1 MRCAEVRVS
10 QAGVDPRA
18 VIDPKAKLAAGV
30 TVGAYSVIGPDV
42 EVGAGTVIAP
52 HVVILGPTR
61 IGRGNRIHA
70 FASLGGAPQDKKY
83 AGEPTTLEIGDGNSI
98 FEFVTLN
105 RGTAQDKGAT
115 RIGND
120 NWLMAYVHVAH
131 DCVLG
136 DHIIMANN
144 ATLAGH
150 VDIEDWAILGGFSK
164 IHQFVR
170 IGAHS
175 FTGMNVDITRDVP
188 PYVMVS
194 GTPVEPHGINSEGL
208 KRRGFTADQ
217 MRNIKN
223 AYRVLYRSD
232 LRLEEALRQL
242 KALGESQPEVA
253 LLACFLEKSERSI
266 TR

>member
-1 MRCAEVRVS
+1 MSRVHP
-10 QAGVDPRA
+10 QALV
-18 VIDPKAKLAAGV
+18 DPKAKLDSSV
-30 TVGAYSVIGPDV
+30 SVGPFSVIGADV
-42 EVGAGTVIAP
+42 EVGAGTVIGP
-52 HVVILGPTR
+52 HVVIQGPTR
-61 IGRGNRIHA
+61 IGRDNRIHA

-83 AGEPTTLEIGDGNSI
+83 AGEPTLLELGDRNSI

-105 RGTAQDKGAT
+105 RGTVQDKGTT
-115 RIGND
+115 RIGSD

-131 DCVLG
+131 DCLLG
-136 DHIIMANN
+136 DNIIMANN

-175 FTGMNVDITRDVP
+175 FTGMNVDVTRDVP

-208 KRRGFTADQ
+208 KRRSFSADQ
-217 MRNIKN
+217 LRNIKN
-223 AYRVLYRSD
+223 AYRILYRSD
-232 LRLEEALRQL
+232 LRLAEALEQL
-242 KALGESQPEVA
+242 KVLGESQPEVA
-253 LLACFLEKSERSI
+253 LMVRFLEKSERSI

>member
-1 MRCAEVRVS
+1 MS
-10 QAGVDPRA
+10 GIHPQS
-18 VIDPKAKLAAGV
+18 VIDPKARLDSSV
-30 TVGAYSVIGPDV
+30 SVGPFSVIGADV
-42 EVGAGTVIAP
+42 EIAAGTVIGP
-52 HVVILGPTR
+52 HVVIQGPTR
-61 IGRGNRIHA
+61 IGRENRIHP
-70 FASLGGAPQDKKY
+70 FASIGGAPQDKKY
-83 AGEPTTLEIGDGNSI
+83 AGEPTTLEIGDRNDI
-98 FEFVTLN
+98 FESVTLN
-105 RGTAQDKGAT
+105 RGTAQDKGT
-115 RIGND
+115 TKIGSD

-136 DHIIMANN
+136 DNVIMANN

-217 MRNIKN
+217 LRNIKN
-223 AYRVLYRSD
+223 AYKVLYRSD
-232 LRLEEALRQL
+232 LRLEEALQQL
-242 KALGESQPEVA
+242 KILGETQPEVA
-253 LLACFLEKSERSI
+253 LMARFLEKSERSI

>member
-1 MRCAEVRVS
+1 MSGIDPRAV
-10 QAGVDPRA
+10 VDPRA
-18 VIDPKAKLAAGV
+18 KLDTGV
-30 TVGAYSVIGPDV
+30 SVGPYSVIGPDV
-42 EVGAGTVIAP
+42 EIGAGSVIGP
-52 HVVILGPTR
+52 HVVIQGPTR
-61 IGRGNRIHA
+61 MGRDNRIHP

-83 AGEPTTLEIGDGNSI
+83 AGEPTLLEIGDRNSI

-105 RGTAQDKGAT
+105 RGTAQDKGT
-115 RIGND
+115 TKIGSD

-136 DHIIMANN
+136 DNIIMANN

-150 VDIEDWAILGGFSK
+150 VDIEDWAILGGFTK
-164 IHQFVR
+164 VHQFVR

-208 KRRGFTADQ
+208 KRRNFSAEQ
-217 MRNIKN
+217 VRNIKN
-223 AYRVLYRSD
+223 AYRVLYRSE
-232 LRLEEALRQL
+232 LRLEEAVAQLRE
-242 KALGESQPEVA
+242 LGASQPEVA
-253 LLACFLEKSERSI
+253 LMVEFLDRSERSI

>member
-1 MRCAEVRVS
+1 MT
-10 QAGVDPRA
+10 GIDPRA
-18 VIDPKAKLAAGV
+18 VIDPKARLAAGV
-30 TVGAYSVIGPDV
+30 SVGPYSVIGADV
-42 EVGAGTVIAP
+42 EIGAGTVIGP
-52 HVVILGPTR
+52 HVVIQGPTR
-61 IGRGNRIHA
+61 MGRENRVHP

-83 AGEPTTLEIGDGNSI
+83 AGEPTLLEIGDRNSI

-115 RIGND
+115 RIGSD
-120 NWLMAYVHVAH
+120 NWLMAYVHIAH
-131 DCVLG
+131 DCTLG
-136 DHIIMANN
+136 DNIIMANN

-150 VDIEDWAILGGFSK
+150 VDIEDWAILGGFTK

-194 GTPVEPHGINSEGL
+194 GTPVQPHGINSEGL
-208 KRRGFTADQ
+208 KRREFNAEQ
-217 MRNIKN
+217 IRNIKN
-223 AYRVLYRSD
+223 AYRVLYRSE
-232 LRLEEALRQL
+232 LRLEEALEQL
-242 KALGESQPEVA
+242 RTLGATQPEVA
-253 LLACFLEKSERSI
+253 LMVRFLEQSERSI

>member
-1 MRCAEVRVS
+1 MSGVHP
-10 QAGVDPRA
+10 QAVVDPRA
-18 VIDPKAKLAAGV
+18 KLDSSV
-30 TVGAYSVIGPDV
+30 SVGPFSYIGPDV
-42 EVGAGTVIAP
+42 EIGAQTMVGP
-52 HVVILGPTR
+52 HVVIQGPTR
-61 IGRGNRIHA
+61 IGKQNRIHP

-83 AGEPTTLEIGDGNSI
+83 AGEPTTLEIGDRNSI
-98 FEFVTLN
+98 FESATLN

-115 RIGND
+115 RIGSD
-120 NWLMAYVHVAH
+120 NWLMAYVHIAH

-136 DHIIMANN
+136 DNIIMANN

-208 KRRGFTADQ
+208 KRRSFTAEQ
-217 MRNIKN
+217 VRNIKN

-232 LRLEEALRQL
+232 LRLEEALQQL
-242 KALGESQPEVA
+242 KVLGETQPEVA
-253 LLACFLEKSERSI
+253 LMARFLEKSERSI

>member
-1 MRCAEVRVS
+1 M
-10 QAGVDPRA
+10 AGIDPRA
-18 VIDPKAKLAAGV
+18 VVDPAAKIAADVSIGPF
-30 TVGAYSVIGPDV
+30 SVIGAGV
-42 EVGAGTVIAP
+42 EIGAGTVIGP
-52 HVVILGPTR
+52 HVVIQGPTR
-61 IGRGNRIHA
+61 IGRENHIHP

-83 AGEPTTLEIGDGNSI
+83 AGEPTLLEIGDRNSI
-98 FEFVTLN
+98 FEFVSLN
-105 RGTAQDKGAT
+105 RGTAQDKGST
-115 RIGND
+115 RIGSD

-136 DHIIMANN
+136 DNIIMANN

-150 VDIEDWAILGGFSK
+150 VDIEDWAILGGFTK
-164 IHQFVR
+164 VHQFVR

-208 KRRGFTADQ
+208 KRRQFSAEQ
-217 MRNIKN
+217 IRNIKN
-223 AYRVLYRSD
+223 AYRVLYRSE
-232 LRLEEALRQL
+232 LRLEEALGQL
-242 KALGESQPEVA
+242 RELGASQPEVA
-253 LLACFLEKSERSI
+253 LMVRFLEKSERSI

>member
-1 MRCAEVRVS
+1 VRFDEVQVS
-10 QAGVDPRA
+10 MAGIDPHA
-18 VIDPKAKLAAGV
+18 LIDPKAKLDGGV
-30 TVGAYSVIGPDV
+30 SVGPYSVIGPDV
-42 EVGAGTVIAP
+42 EIGAGTVVGP
-52 HVVILGPTR
+52 HVVIQGPTR
-61 IGRGNRIHA
+61 IGRDNRIHP

-83 AGEPTTLEIGDGNSI
+83 AGEPTTLEVGDRNSI

-105 RGTAQDKGAT
+105 RGTAQDKGTT
-115 RIGND
+115 RIGDD
-120 NWLMAYVHVAH
+120 NWIMAYVHIAH
-131 DCVLG
+131 DCILG
-136 DHIIMANN
+136 DNIIMANN

-170 IGAHS
+170 LGAHC

-208 KRRGFTADQ
+208 KRRSFTTDQ
-217 MRNIKN
+217 LRNIKN

-232 LRLEEALRQL
+232 LRLEEALQQL
-242 KALGESQPEVA
+242 KVLGETQPEVA
-253 LLACFLEKSERSI
+253 VMARFLEKSERSI